1 MRICLTLSGIL
12 FLGLLSNAQQT
23 SIRFDVFMKGKDIGD
38 VIAVE
43 QKTTTKSIKDIKTNC
58 DNKVLMV
65 SVHVESELTTT
76 HENGSLV
83 KGTAYRHANRGSSDV
98 HAQTTRTA
106 PKQYSVERNGTKKS
120 IANQEIQFC
129 VADLYFRE
137 PKGLSSIFSNM
148 WGANVTVASLGSG
161 KYKVTNPDGKSSIY
175 SYQNGSL
182 VQMEVDTP
190 IGTVTTKRK

>member
-1 MRICLTLSGIL
+1 MRISLIATLLCISSIAA
-12 FLGLLSNAQQT
+12 SAQQT
-23 SIRFDVFMKGKDIGD
+23 TISFDVFMKGKDIGE
-38 VIAVE
+38 VVATE
-43 QKTTTKSIKDIKTNC
+43 QKTNNKSVKDIKTNC

-76 HENGSLV
+76 HENGSLI

-98 HAQTTRTA
+98 QAQTIRTGA
-106 PKQYSVERNGTKKS
+106 KQYSVERNGKKTS
-120 IANQEIQFC
+120 IANQDIRFC

-137 PKGLSSIFSNM
+137 PKGLSSVFSNM
-148 WGANVTVASLGSG
+148 WGANVTVTPLGNG
-161 KYKVTNPDGKSSIY
+161 KYKVTNPDSKSSTY
-175 SYQNGSL
+175 TYQNGNL

>member
-1 MRICLTLSGIL
+1 MHKK
-12 FLGLLSNAQQT
+12 T
-23 SIRFDVFMKGKDIGD
+23 SISFDVFMKGKDIGD

-43 QKTTTKSIKDIKTNC
+43 QKANNKSTKDIKTNC

-76 HENGSLV
+76 HENGSMI

-98 HAQTTRTA
+98 HAQTTRIGA
-106 PKQYSVERNGTKKS
+106 KQYSVERNGTKTS
-120 IANQEIQFC
+120 ISNQEIQFC

-137 PKGLSSIFSNM
+137 PKGLSTVFSNM
-148 WGANVTVASLGSG
+148 WGANVTIAPLGNG
-161 KYKVTNPDGKSSIY
+161 KYKVTNPDGKSSTYI
-175 SYQNGSL
+175 YQNGNL

-190 IGTVTTKRK
+190 IGTITTKRK